1 MRISDWSSDV
11 CSSDLLGGDIGID
24 EDAVAELAGDL
35 FFQFR
40 DGAAFGIDGAGQRN
54 GDRPGVADE
63 VFLAQLLM
71 PDDLQP
77 QAGASPKLVGAR
89 YGSAEL
95 RQRREGSGTPQQPQA
110 NTHPRTNSPPGFPT
124 HTP

>member
-40 DGAAFGIDGAGQRN
+40 DGAAFGIDGADQRN

-63 VFLAQLLM
+63 VFLAPLLLAE
-71 PDDLQP
+71 DLQP

-89 YGSAEL
+89 CGSGEL
-95 RQRREGSGTPQQPQA
+95 RQRDRKSG
-110 NTHPRTNSPPGFPT
+110 RSGKRV
-124 HTP
+124 